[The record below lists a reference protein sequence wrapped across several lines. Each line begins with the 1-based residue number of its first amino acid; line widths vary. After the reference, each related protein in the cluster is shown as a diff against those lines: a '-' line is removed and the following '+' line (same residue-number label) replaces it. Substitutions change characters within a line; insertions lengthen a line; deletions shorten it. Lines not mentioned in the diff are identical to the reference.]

1 MVSEVLCAALHKPG
15 TYVARTVFL
24 PEYLRGCGV
33 GTVFSL
39 GRSRGLTLNAR
50 PRELGLNIGLFAV
63 CEERDEVVVG
73 YMPYV
78 LPTLAGVNRF
88 GVFARADGGFAQ
100 LRWSLD
106 MFQMRGVALIIQLG
120 EVTLRPRDAAQSNDL
135 DHVRR
140 MLGARQQ
147 VMLVCTNDRGRA
159 DVLSRL
165 GVQGALIRAVRFNL
179 FHLDPG
185 FTAKLVSGDLFTVL
199 RECDAP
205 TSAVGTAHQ
214 KLRLAE
220 EGGDRFGVAVS
231 VTSNHMTESA
241 RQLGPKL
248 LIIAGAESSN
258 EIISLADAGPDRP
271 VTRLVTLGTAD
282 CEWGD
287 HAIVDVRTGALET
300 VASEVLEALRR
311 SRTLAAGT

>member
-1 MVSEVLCAALHKPG
+1 M
-15 TYVARTVFL
+15 
-24 PEYLRGCGV
+24 CGV

-39 GRSRGLTLNAR
+39 GRSRGSSLNAR

-63 CEERDEVVVG
+63 CEKRDEVVMG
-73 YMPYV
+73 YTPYA

-120 EVTLRPRDAAQSNDL
+120 EVTLRPRDTARSNDL

-140 MLGARQQ
+140 MLGVRQQ
-147 VMLVCTNDRGRA
+147 VMLVCTSDRGRA

-185 FTAKLVSGDLFTVL
+185 FTAKLVSGDLFAVL
-199 RECDAP
+199 GECDAP
-205 TSAVGTAHQ
+205 TSAVGAAPQ
-214 KLRLAE
+214 ELLLADE
-220 EGGDRFGVAVS
+220 AGDRFGLAVS
-231 VTSNHMTESA
+231 VTSNHMMESA

-248 LIIAGAESSN
+248 LIIAGAEPSN
-258 EIISLADAGPDRP
+258 EIISLADVGLDRP
-271 VTRLVTLGTAD
+271 VTRLVTLGNAAN
-282 CEWGD
+282 EWGD
-287 HAIVDVRTGALET
+287 HAIVDVRTGGLET
-300 VASEVLEALRR
+300 VSSEVLEALRR
-311 SRTLAAGT
+311 SRTWAAGT